1 MSTSSFLF
9 QSSTQLTLFLQ
20 IPLLI
25 LVICAWGRNYVPGIW
40 QGVTDSFEFVKARYT
55 QPAVEMSI

>member
-1 MSTSSFLF
+1 MKGLGNDRNLYFIW
-9 QSSTQLTLFLQ
+9 

-55 QPAVEMSI
+55 QPAVEMGI